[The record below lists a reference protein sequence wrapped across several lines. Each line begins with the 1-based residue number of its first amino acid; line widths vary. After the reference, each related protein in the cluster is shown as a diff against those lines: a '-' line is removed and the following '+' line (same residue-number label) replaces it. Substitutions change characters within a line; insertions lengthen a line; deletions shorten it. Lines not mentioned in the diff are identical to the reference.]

1 MQSRLPSSRH
11 RVLHERGPRPGERA
25 GRGPRDRRH
34 GGDDR
39 MRGPAVVATAG
50 GVGREVP
57 VGREQRRRTGAGVVG
72 ARIPA
77 AGAPAAPRGR
87 VAAARLPHGPPGG
100 SAARAAVPRRRSH
113 HPAGSAVRPRSS
125 SGADDRRRARDR
137 GGCRRRGAGRLAPVA
152 AARAAGG
159 GGVGRARLVRR
170 PHVRA
175 GDGGRDRVDGLGP
188 ARGGGD
194 RSLPAHRARAAAG
207 DSGRRVVPRAYALPA
222 RDPLVRAD
230 RHRARARG
238 RRADGPGGPMV
249 HPVQC
254 DFRRGR
260 DPAAA
265 QGRHHG
271 VSAALVDALALAVPA
286 GGRSRARHGM
296 GHGRRRSVER
306 LDRGRVHRGRRRVA
320 DHQGTGQPDQ
330 RGDRARQLPPAGG
343 GDRPDESRRRGLE
356 PHRLALADGVGSDA
370 LRLRAMTPGTVLLE
384 AQHVTQRF
392 RLPNGQNLE
401 ALRDVSL
408 AVREHEVVALVG
420 PSGCG
425 KSTLLRLGAAAMVFQ
440 SFALLP
446 WLTVAENV
454 AMGLEARGVY
464 GPAPRDA
471 VARAINLVGL
481 DGFEQAYPKELSGGM
496 KQRVGFA
503 RALAV
508 APEILLMDEPFG
520 SLDPLTAE
528 NLRSQGVDLW
538 RDAATGV
545 NTLLIVTHSV
555 EEAVFLAGR
564 IVVFGSNPGHVRE
577 EMVNPLPYPRQER
590 SPEFEEMVD
599 RLHAILTATLL
610 PEPAPAAPQR
620 LVPFPRV
627 HVSEVTGLLDHLLTR
642 PDGKGPVFELAE
654 DLGVD
659 YDRMSAVVR
668 AAEQL
673 GWVTTPGEIVQL
685 TAAGREVMAM
695 DDSARKDAA
704 RARLK

>member
-1 MQSRLPSSRH
+1 
-11 RVLHERGPRPGERA
+11 
-25 GRGPRDRRH
+25 
-34 GGDDR
+34 
-39 MRGPAVVATAG
+39 
-50 GVGREVP
+50 
-57 VGREQRRRTGAGVVG
+57 
-72 ARIPA
+72 
-77 AGAPAAPRGR
+77 
-87 VAAARLPHGPPGG
+87 
-100 SAARAAVPRRRSH
+100 
-113 HPAGSAVRPRSS
+113 
-125 SGADDRRRARDR
+125 
-137 GGCRRRGAGRLAPVA
+137 
-152 AARAAGG
+152 
-159 GGVGRARLVRR
+159 
-170 PHVRA
+170 
-175 GDGGRDRVDGLGP
+175 
-188 ARGGGD
+188 
-194 RSLPAHRARAAAG
+194 
-207 DSGRRVVPRAYALPA
+207 
-222 RDPLVRAD
+222 
-230 RHRARARG
+230 
-238 RRADGPGGPMV
+238 
-249 HPVQC
+249 
-254 DFRRGR
+254 
-260 DPAAA
+260 
-265 QGRHHG
+265 
-271 VSAALVDALALAVPA
+271 
-286 GGRSRARHGM
+286 
-296 GHGRRRSVER
+296 
-306 LDRGRVHRGRRRVA
+306 
-320 DHQGTGQPDQ
+320 
-330 RGDRARQLPPAGG
+330 
-343 GDRPDESRRRGLE
+343 
-356 PHRLALADGVGSDA
+356 
-370 LRLRAMTPGTVLLE
+370 MTPGTVLLE

-408 AVREHEVVALVG
+408 AVCEHEVVALVG

-425 KSTLLRLGAAAMVFQ
+425 KSTLLRLFAGLARPVDGKVLYRGQALYGVLGAAAMVFQ

-454 AMGLEARGVY
+454 AMGLEARGVD
-464 GPAPRDA
+464 GPARRDA

-520 SLDPLTAE
+520 ALDPLTAE
-528 NLRSQGVDLW
+528 NLRSQVVDLW
-538 RDAATGV
+538 RDPATGV
-545 NTLLIVTHSV
+545 NTLVIVTHSV

-577 EMVNPLPYPRQER
+577 ELANPLPYPRQER
-590 SPEFEEMVD
+590 SPVD

-610 PEPAPAAPQR
+610 PEPAPTAPQR

-695 DDSARKDAA
+695 DDAARKDVT
-704 RARLK
+704 RARLAKQPLFARLVAMLKEGEGTVEDEEVLADLTIYFPFIPAESLFATVVEWGRYAELLDHDADAGRLTLLGWEGAAEAHIE